1 MVHERAAMIQCACR
15 ECCYVTDVIT
25 SSTPDHIAL
34 VAVCDGNGAT
44 ACMRVSDETARKDT
58 NVQDVTAVAATAAAV
73 DVPHSSKQLFN

>member
-44 ACMRVSDETARKDT
+44 ACVRVSDGRTQKDT
-58 NVQDVTAVAATAAAV
+58 NVQDVAAAAAAV
-73 DVPHSSKQLFN
+73 DVPHSSKQLLN